1 MTWGTAGGL
10 DEAQAGC
17 IHDLRPTDEVV
28 LVAFGGL
35 AAWDL
40 VGYGEDPSAEGS
52 EGKVPFEF
60 FNLVAGEPVGKVFVR
75 DLDQAFYQRGV
86 RGLGRSVDEV
96 VSGLSGL
103 IGERSRI
110 VFVGQSAGGF
120 GAMLFGALLG
130 VDEVLAFSP
139 QSFLNPWWRRRHHD
153 DRWPAEVARARD
165 GAGWRLR
172 HLDVRPGLRATK
184 GRVTVNLYY
193 GDQNGLD
200 EVHCRHL
207 ERLPGVHLHP
217 VATRSHAVAR
227 RMRENGSLRE
237 VLHRALRTDC

>member
-1 MTWGTAGGL
+1 MIRTAGGL
-10 DEAQAGC
+10 DEPEAGC
-17 IHDLRPTDEVV
+17 IYDLGPTQNVV

-35 AAWDL
+35 VAWDL
-40 VGYGEDPSAEGS
+40 VGYGEDPSAAGS
-52 EGKVPFEF
+52 EGRVPFEF

-86 RGLGRSVDEV
+86 RGLGTSVDQV
-96 VSGLSGL
+96 ASGLRGL

-120 GAMLFGALLG
+120 GAMLFGALMG

-139 QSFLNPWWRRRHHD
+139 QTFLSPWWRRRHHD
-153 DRWPAEVARARD
+153 DRWPAEVARARH

-172 HLDVRPGLRATK
+172 NLDVRPGLRAAK

-193 GDQNGLD
+193 GDQNRLD

-207 ERLPGVHLHP
+207 ERLPGVQLHP
-217 VATRSHAVAR
+217 VATGSHAVAR
-227 RMRENGSLRE
+227 RMRENATLRE
-237 VLHRALRTDC
+237 VVNRSLRTDG